1 MTSFF
6 LRWFSDAMQVQVSHP
21 REATV
26 AFTEC
31 VFAHRLIVDLTK
43 VFSKGFTASTST
55 MTTALQISSFV
66 LISDAQTDFFTA
78 QEHHRRS
85 KTSVTFIPFCNL
97 SAAKRGPKF
106 KANGVWTR

>member
-6 LRWFSDAMQVQVSHP
+6 FVGLVGTGQSP
-21 REATV
+21 TGKPTV

-31 VFAHRLIVDLTK
+31 VFAHSLIVDLTK
-43 VFSKGFTASTST
+43 VFSKAFTASTST
-55 MTTALQISSFV
+55 KTTALQISSFV
-66 LISDAQTDFFTA
+66 LISDAQTHFFTA

-106 KANGVWTR
+106 KANSVWTR